1 MTELIPE
8 DTSRLLLVEGK
19 EDKEFFIQ
27 LGSHLKFPEG
37 IPWILKYEGKNNLA
51 GFLYQLIQNSNFK
64 QVSQIGIVRDAD
76 YGTDALRSVRNALKK
91 ANANANSLRQ
101 LPVPKTVIEPSKGS
115 PKVSVLILP
124 SEKRDGML
132 EDLVLDALND
142 DPITPCVNDFF
153 TCLKDR
159 KVEIVQ
165 ERLSKARVRVFITGK
180 NVDRQATVSNDTG
193 KLYLSDIYK
202 MSWWRGGAFWE
213 HESFDEAKAF
223 LRQLVFD

>member
-8 DTSRLLLVEGK
+8 GTSRLLLVEGK
-19 EDKEFFIQ
+19 EDKQFFIQ
-27 LGSHLKFPEG
+27 LGYPSELPC
-37 IPWILKYEGKNNLA
+37 ILQYEGKNNLA

-76 YGTDALRSVRNALKK
+76 YGTDAFQSVRTAIK
-91 ANANANSLRQ
+91 NANANSPRQ
-101 LPVPKTVIEPSKGS
+101 LPVPKTVIEPSEGS

-124 SEKRDGML
+124 SEERDGML
-132 EDLVLDALND
+132 EDLVLDALNN

-165 ERLSKARVRVFITGK
+165 ERLPKARVRVFITGK
-180 NVDRQATVSNDTG
+180 NVDRQAAVSDDTD

-202 MSWWRGGAFWE
+202 MSWWRGAAFWK

>member
-8 DTSRLLLVEGK
+8 GASRLLLVEGR
-19 EDKEFFIQ
+19 EDKQFFIQ
-27 LGSHLKFPEG
+27 LGYPSELPC
-37 IPWILKYEGKNNLA
+37 ILQYEGKNNLA

-76 YGTDALRSVRNALKK
+76 YGTDAFQSVRTAIK
-91 ANANANSLRQ
+91 NANANSPRQ
-101 LPVPKTVIEPSKGS
+101 LPVPETVIEPSEGS

-180 NVDRQATVSNDTG
+180 NVDRQAAVRDDTD

-202 MSWWRGGAFWE
+202 MSWWRGDAFWK

-223 LRQLVFD
+223 LRQLVSD

>member
-8 DTSRLLLVEGK
+8 GTSRLLLVEGK
-19 EDKEFFIQ
+19 EDKQFFIQ
-27 LGSHLKFPEG
+27 LGYPSELPC
-37 IPWILKYEGKNNLA
+37 ILQYEGKNNLA

-76 YGTDALRSVRNALKK
+76 YGTDAFQSVRTAIK
-91 ANANANSLRQ
+91 NANANSPRQ
-101 LPVPKTVIEPSKGS
+101 LPVPKTVIEPSEGS

-180 NVDRQATVSNDTG
+180 NVDRQAAVSDDTD

-202 MSWWRGGAFWE
+202 MSWWRGDAFWK

>member
-8 DTSRLLLVEGK
+8 GPSRLLLVEGK

-76 YGTDALRSVRNALKK
+76 YGTDALRSVQDALR
-91 ANANANSLRQ
+91 NANANSPRP
-101 LPVPKTVIEPSKGS
+101 LPVPKTVIEPSEGS

-180 NVDRQATVSNDTG
+180 NVDRQASVRGDTD
-193 KLYLSDIYK
+193 KPRLSDIYK
-202 MSWWRGGAFWE
+202 MSWWRGAAFWE
-213 HESFDEAKAF
+213 HESFNEAKAF
-223 LRQLVFD
+223 LRQLVVD

>member
-8 DTSRLLLVEGK
+8 GASRLLLVEGR
-19 EDKEFFIQ
+19 EDKQFFIQ
-27 LGSHLKFPEG
+27 LGYPSELPC
-37 IPWILKYEGKNNLA
+37 ILQYEGKNNLA

-76 YGTDALRSVRNALKK
+76 YGTDAFQSVRTAIK
-91 ANANANSLRQ
+91 NANANSPRQ
-101 LPVPKTVIEPSKGS
+101 LPVPETVIEPSEGS

-180 NVDRQATVSNDTG
+180 NVDRQAAVSNDTD

-202 MSWWRGGAFWE
+202 MSWWRDEFWN
-213 HESFDEAKAF
+213 HEGFNEAKAF
-223 LRQLVFD
+223 LRQLVNEVSFD

>member
-1 MTELIPE
+1 MTELIPG

-27 LGSHLKFPEG
+27 LGSHLKFPEE
-37 IPWILKYEGKNNLA
+37 IPLRILPYEGKDKLPK
-51 GFLYQLIQNSNFK
+51 FLYQLIQDMNFK

-76 YGTDALRSVRNALKK
+76 YGTDALQSVRTAIK
-91 ANANANSLRQ
+91 NANANSLRQ
-101 LPVPKTVIEPSKGS
+101 LPVPETVIEPSEGS

-142 DPITPCVNDFF
+142 DLITPCVNDFF
-153 TCLKDR
+153 TCLMDR

-180 NVDRQATVSNDTG
+180 NVDRQSAVGDDTD

-202 MSWWRGGAFWE
+202 MSWWRDEFWR
-213 HESFDEAKAF
+213 HPSFDEAKAF

>member
-8 DTSRLLLVEGK
+8 GTSRLLLVEGK

-37 IPWILKYEGKNNLA
+37 IPWILPYEGKNNLA

-76 YGTDALRSVRNALKK
+76 YETDAFQSVRTAIK
-91 ANANANSLRQ
+91 NANANSPRL
-101 LPVPKTVIEPSKGS
+101 LPVPKNVIEPSEGS
-115 PKVSVLILP
+115 PKVSALILP

-142 DPITPCVNDFF
+142 DPITLCVNDFF
-153 TCLKDR
+153 TCLKNR

-180 NVDRQATVSNDTG
+180 NVDRQAAVSGDTD
-193 KLYLSDIYK
+193 KLRLSDIYK
-202 MSWWRGGAFWE
+202 MSWWRGAAFWK

>member
-1 MTELIPE
+1 MTELIPGGK
-8 DTSRLLLVEGK
+8 SRLLLVEGK

-27 LGSHLKFPEG
+27 LGSHLEFPEG
-37 IPWILKYEGKNNLA
+37 IPWILKYEGKAKLSK
-51 GFLYQLIQNSNFK
+51 FLSQLIQNQNFK
-64 QVSQIGIVRDAD
+64 RVSQIGIVRDAD
-76 YGTDALRSVRNALKK
+76 YGTDALQSVRDALKK
-91 ANANANSLRQ
+91 ANANSPRL
-101 LPVPKTVIEPSKGS
+101 LPVPKNVIEPSEGS

-153 TCLKDR
+153 TCLKNR

-180 NVDRQATVSNDTG
+180 NVDRQAAVSDDMD

-202 MSWWRGGAFWE
+202 MSWWRGVAFWK

-223 LRQLVFD
+223 LRQLVLD